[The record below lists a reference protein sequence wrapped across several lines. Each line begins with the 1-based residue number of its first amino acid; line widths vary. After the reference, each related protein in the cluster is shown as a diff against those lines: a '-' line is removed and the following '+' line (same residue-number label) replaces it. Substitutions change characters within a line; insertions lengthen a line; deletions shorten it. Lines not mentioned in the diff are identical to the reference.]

1 MYVVLKEFRDSWAFE
16 GIVAG
21 KFPEQ
26 DAVCTS
32 RFFFFLGD
40 VQYPEL
46 TKLRSK
52 KSRISLPIDCFETSV
67 RNYHYTLSNNP
78 EERIFHLLR
87 GGGMN
92 SRTVH
97 LCRWAAIAHSVKR
110 LATGWTVRESNPGGG
125 EIFLT
130 CPDRPWGPPS
140 LLYNGHR
147 VFPQGVKSGRGVT
160 LTPHPL
166 LVPLV
171 MKEQSYTSA
180 PPMGRMA
187 CTEPQQSYTST
198 PPMGRT
204 ACTEPQQSCTS
215 TLPMEPTTITEP
227 QYLYKGVVY
236 LFLPRY

>member
-1 MYVVLKEFRDSWAFE
+1 M
-16 GIVAG
+16 
-21 KFPEQ
+21 
-26 DAVCTS
+26 
-32 RFFFFLGD
+32 
-40 VQYPEL
+40 
-46 TKLRSK
+46 RSK

-147 VFPQGVKSGRGVT
+147 VFPEGKERPGRDAD
-160 LTPHPL
+160 PSP
-166 LVPLV
+166 
-171 MKEQSYTSA
+171 TSSA
-180 PPMGRMA
+180 VGHERV
-187 CTEPQQSYTST
+187 ELYLYS
-198 PPMGRT
+198 PMGRT
-204 ACTEPQQSCTS
+204 ACTEPQ
-215 TLPMEPTTITEP
+215 
-227 QYLYKGVVY
+227 
-236 LFLPRY
+236 